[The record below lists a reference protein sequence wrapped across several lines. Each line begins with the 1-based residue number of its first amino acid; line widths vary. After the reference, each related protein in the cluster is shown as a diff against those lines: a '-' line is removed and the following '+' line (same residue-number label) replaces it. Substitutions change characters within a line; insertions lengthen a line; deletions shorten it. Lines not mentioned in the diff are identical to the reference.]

1 MRDVEIIDS
10 ELRLVAA
17 LRRAARERGGPLPS
31 IDVADALLGNFHNG
45 RRTGGT
51 LTTSIV
57 TDVPQEEQARIDA
70 VEHRLA
76 QKYSEVPH
84 DRVSA
89 VVQRVYA
96 RFTQSTV
103 RDYVPLLVERRARE
117 ELIRSTAG
125 QAVFANAGRAVA
137 ASEIV
142 DVRLGTRNDA
152 RPRWA
157 RLSARFRPVS

>member
-1 MRDVEIIDS
+1 VRDIETIDS

-17 LRRAARERGGPLPS
+17 LRRAARERGAAAVDS
-31 IDVADALLGNFHNG
+31 RG
-45 RRTGGT
+45 RCAAGQFSQQPTNWWDS
-51 LTTSIV
+51 TSIV
-57 TDVPQEEQARIDA
+57 TDVPQEERAQIDA

-103 RDYVPLLVERRARE
+103 RDYVPLLVERRARD

-125 QAVFANAGRAVA
+125 QAVVCQTLA
-137 ASEIV
+137 A
-142 DVRLGTRNDA
+142 
-152 RPRWA
+152 P
-157 RLSARFRPVS
+157 

>member
-1 MRDVEIIDS
+1 V
-10 ELRLVAA
+10 
-17 LRRAARERGGPLPS
+17 
-31 IDVADALLGNFHNG
+31 
-45 RRTGGT
+45 TG
-51 LTTSIV
+51 
-57 TDVPQEEQARIDA
+57 VPQEERAQIEA

-84 DRVSA
+84 DRVAA

-96 RFTQSTV
+96 RFTQSKV

-125 QAVFANAGRAVA
+125 EAVFANAGRAVA

-142 DVRLGTRNDA
+142 YERHSTSRAAHVAVDTRPGPAWNA
-152 RPRWA
+152 AAWCTGHC
-157 RLSARFRPVS
+157 